1 MTKET
6 KAKQPSKTNTVLEM
20 LKEKDGV
27 TIAKIAEVTGWQP
40 HTVRGTLA
48 NFKSKK
54 SLNIISERID
64 GERRYFLKETTDAK
78 E

>member
-1 MTKET
+1 ML
-6 KAKQPSKTNTVLEM
+6 KQKQQPKTEMILEM

-54 SLNIISERID
+54 SLSIVSERKD
-64 GERRYFLKETTDAK
+64 GERRYFLKENA
-78 E
+78 